1 MGNFRW
7 IRRALEKESTDA
19 PQHAIELGSGDGT
32 LGKALAKS
40 SAPLQLA
47 GMDLAPR
54 PADWPEDWQ
63 WQQGDLFE
71 TLRQR
76 SEPLVIANLILHH
89 FKDPQLGA
97 LGELLADRKLLIF
110 NEPARASAHHFQGF
124 ALRALGINHVTRH
137 DLHVSIRA
145 GFRRGELPALLGLEP
160 KRWEIDESH
169 HFMGALRMI
178 ARRR

>member
-7 IRRALEKESTDA
+7 MRRALDKEFTEA
-19 PQHAIELGSGDGT
+19 PQYAIELGSGDGS
-32 LGKALAKS
+32 LGKALANS
-40 SAPLQLA
+40 SAPLELT
-47 GMDLAPR
+47 GLDLVPR

-71 TLRQR
+71 TLPKR

-89 FKDPQLGA
+89 FKDPQLKA
-97 LGELLADRKLLIF
+97 LGGLLADRKLLIF
-110 NEPARASAHHFQGF
+110 SEPARAAAHHLQGF
-124 ALRALGINHVTRH
+124 ALRALKINRVTRH

-145 GFRRGELPALLGLEP
+145 GFRRGELPALLGLDQ
-160 KRWEIDESH
+160 KRWEVHEHH
-169 HFMGALRMI
+169 HFMGALRLI